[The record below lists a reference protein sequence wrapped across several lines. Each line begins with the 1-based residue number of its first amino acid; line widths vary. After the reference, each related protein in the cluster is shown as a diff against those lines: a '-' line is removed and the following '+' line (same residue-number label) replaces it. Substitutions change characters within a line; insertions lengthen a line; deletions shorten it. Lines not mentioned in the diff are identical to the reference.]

1 MREDP
6 RPPATF
12 TESEAQR
19 ILARAAEL
27 EGTIGTRFTAEDLR
41 QIAATAGIDR
51 EALEFA
57 IKETDAVPARPALA
71 DTFHP
76 LNARDVAIM
85 AGAGAALG
93 ALAIVADNL
102 SFGGASTLAVFGPS
116 ALYTFYKALKH
127 PLREGIP
134 GLLRDFAVVFGSFTA
149 AIIAMEGFRSASPAM
164 AWSLMCGAIGSGIL
178 ALRGARLSGSAV
190 ADSAAADLR

>member
-1 MREDP
+1 MREHP

-27 EGTIGTRFTAEDLR
+27 EGTIGTRFSTEDLR
-41 QIAATAGIDR
+41 QIAATAGIDQG
-51 EALEFA
+51 ALEHA
-57 IKETDAVPARPALA
+57 IRETDVVPFRPGHT
-71 DTFHP
+71 DSSRP
-76 LNARDVAIM
+76 LTARDVAIM

-102 SFGGASTLAVFGPS
+102 SFGGASSLAVFGPS
-116 ALYTFYKALKH
+116 GLYTIYKALKH
-127 PLREGIP
+127 SVREGIP
-134 GLLRDFAVVFGSFTA
+134 GLLRDLAVIFGSFTA
-149 AIIAMEGFRSASPAM
+149 AIIAIEGFQGASPAM
-164 AWSLMCGAIGSGIL
+164 TWSLLCGAIGSGIL
-178 ALRGARLSGSAV
+178 ALRGARVSSSV